1 MNPIIIVVF
10 LQSSLLLLYTIL
22 LLYYV
27 VVHHCSSWSEFVW
40 FFRTFLPLLKWFL
53 SLHLWSLPSMKMV
66 WGSSK
71 LWFHYSVAHTTH
83 KSISFDDITHS
94 KSLGPWVLHTGAT
107 DHIIGNKFFFSSIS
121 TFDYLPSIT
130 MANGSRVWSHGVG
143 TIHLF
148 PSLSID
154 NVLYVLRS
162 PFNILSIS
170 RLTHSLVWVKLLS
183 HSCLISSVFPP
194 RFS

>member
-1 MNPIIIVVF
+1 MDPLTIVVF

-27 VVHHCSSWSEFVW
+27 VVHHCSSWSEFVC
-40 FFRTFLPLLKWFL
+40 FFRTFLPLLRWFL

-66 WGSSK
+66 WGLSK
-71 LWFHYSVAHTTH
+71 LWFHCSVAHTTH
-83 KSISFDDITHS
+83 TSTSFDDITHS
-94 KSLGPWVLHTGAT
+94 KSLGPWVLHTSAT
-107 DHIIGNKFFFSSIS
+107 YHIIGNNLFFSSIS

-130 MANGSRVWSHGVG
+130 MANGSKVSSHGVG
-143 TIHLF
+143 NIHLL

-154 NVLYVLRS
+154 NVLYVPGS

-183 HSCLISSVFPP
+183 YSCLISLVFPP